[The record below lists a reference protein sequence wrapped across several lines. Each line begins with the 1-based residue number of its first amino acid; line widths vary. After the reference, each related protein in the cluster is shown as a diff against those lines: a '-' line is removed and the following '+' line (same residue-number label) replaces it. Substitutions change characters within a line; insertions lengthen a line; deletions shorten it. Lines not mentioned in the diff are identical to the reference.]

1 MGAVRR
7 AQANVG
13 TRIKLRRE
21 EAKLSLSALAER
33 ARVSKGYL
41 WSLENGKASS
51 RPSGRTLYKIAGAL
65 GTTMSDLLDEQLL
78 SDVDISKASKTL
90 LEFAKLE
97 GLTDRDV
104 RMLAG
109 INFRG
114 QRPDDLE
121 GWRLVWGAIKAS
133 VRRVGA

>member
-1 MGAVRR
+1 MPPVRR
-7 AQANVG
+7 ARINVG
-13 TRIKLRRE
+13 AQIKLRRE

-33 ARVSKGYL
+33 AEVSKGYL

-51 RPSGRTLYKIAGAL
+51 RPSGRTLYKIARAL
-65 GTTMSDLLDEQLL
+65 GTTMSDLLGEQLL
-78 SDVDISKASKTL
+78 ADVETSKASKTL
-90 LEFAKLE
+90 LEFAKQE
-97 GLTDRDV
+97 ELTERDV

-114 QRPDDLE
+114 QRPDDME

-133 VRRVGA
+133 VR